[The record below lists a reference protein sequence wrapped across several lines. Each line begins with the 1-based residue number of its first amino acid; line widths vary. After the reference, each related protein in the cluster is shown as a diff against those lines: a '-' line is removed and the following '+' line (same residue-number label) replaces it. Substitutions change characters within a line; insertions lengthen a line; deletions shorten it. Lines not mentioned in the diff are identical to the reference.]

1 VIIYRER
8 VLPST
13 PNLAL
18 PILLFLSALTVMIPI
33 SVDFALPVALVV
45 SGGFVV
51 VIYSASPTIAV
62 SAATLTCKKAII
74 DRKFLGAVTIIPKT
88 QQFEELGQKL
98 DARAWLAIQASV
110 KGLIKVEVKD
120 PEDPTPYWLIS
131 TRNPEKLAKLL
142 AN

>member
-1 VIIYRER
+1 V
-8 VLPST
+8 
-13 PNLAL
+13 
-18 PILLFLSALTVMIPI
+18 SA
-33 SVDFALPVALVV
+33 
-45 SGGFVV
+45 GFVL
-51 VIYSASPTIAV
+51 VIHSASPTIAV
-62 SAATLTCKKAII
+62 SVATLTCKKAVI
-74 DRKFLGAVTIIPKT
+74 DRRFLGAVTIIPKT